1 MGFEESMIEDGF
13 HDEEE
18 YLEHLLDEADDFF
31 CRQQEKKYSYYDEYK
46 EDDEYYYD
54 DLDYE
59 YKEWVK
65 KHPLKR
71 RVFNYWLDFICEWD
85 WNKTKDLLDN
95 FAEWHSQEWWHIS
108 QLKRHLGDFYPR
120 MIRYLAWE
128 ITNPIEEILRIPN
141 IQQYRPT
148 KEFPYL
154 KIIPEKELIFKRVDD
169 FEEWIEQKTK
179 YKQWLAT
186 VTDDKKE
193 TFLNRVIQETLN
205 NDISSSHVREYILN
219 QFEKEPGIIKEQI
232 TNWFDEDCERG
243 ITLFLEIQCVKFIA
257 NS

>member
-1 MGFEESMIEDGF
+1 MGVEESMIEDGF

-18 YLEHLLDEADDFF
+18 YLEHMLDEADDFF
-31 CRQQEKKYSYYDEYK
+31 RRQQEKKYSYYDEYK

-85 WNKTKDLLDN
+85 GNKTKDLLDN

-120 MIRYLAWE
+120 MIRYLAWD

-141 IQQYRPT
+141 IQQQRPT

-179 YKQWLAT
+179 YKKWLAT

-205 NDISSSHVREYILN
+205 SRASKTPHGC
-219 QFEKEPGIIKEQI
+219 Q
-232 TNWFDEDCERG
+232 RG
-243 ITLFLEIQCVKFIA
+243 
-257 NS
+257 